1 MQGEGGSASFVARDG
16 VGGDKAKW
24 ADEREIHGA

>member
-1 MQGEGGSASFVARDG
+1 MQGEGEWLSFVARDG

-24 ADEREIHGA
+24 EDEREIHGA